1 MFKISTVM
9 GAIKITDVGKIY
21 PNGTRA
27 LGDVNIEIN
36 DGEFVVLVGPSG
48 CGKTTLLRM
57 VAGLEDIT
65 EGEIFIGEK
74 VVNEVA
80 PKDRDIAMVFQN
92 YALYP
97 HMSVYDNMAF
107 SLKLRKLSKEEI
119 DKKVKD
125 AARTLEI
132 SELLERKP
140 KALSGGQRQRVAMG
154 RAIVRSPQAFLMDE
168 PLSNLDAKLR
178 VQMRAEL
185 GQLHTQ
191 LETTTLYVTHDQ
203 VEAMTMG
210 DRVAVIRKGE
220 LQQIDTPREI
230 YLYPKNIFV
239 AGFIGSP
246 SMNFV
251 YADVKVSGNA
261 VELSFENETIKCSG
275 DAVNK
280 LKNVD
285 GKQIVLGIRPEAFE
299 DSVYAK
305 DSEYTESISIKVTLL
320 EQLGSDSYIHFYK
333 DIKPV
338 QTEAIEE
345 ILADEGEDISVLGDE
360 TKFIA
365 RINPNST
372 VKEGEEINLSID
384 PSKLHFFDPESGNAL

>member
-1 MFKISTVM
+1 M
-9 GAIKITDVGKIY
+9 GAIDIKSAGKIY

-27 LGDVNIEIN
+27 LEDVNITIN

-65 EGEIFIGEK
+65 EGEISIGDK
-74 VVNEVA
+74 TVNDVA

-97 HMSVYDNMAF
+97 HMSVFDNMAF
-107 SLKLRKLSKEEI
+107 SLKLRKLPKDEI
-119 DKKVKD
+119 EQKVKE
-125 AARTLEI
+125 AAKTLEI
-132 SELLERKP
+132 SELLDRKP

-154 RAIVRSPQAFLMDE
+154 RAIVRNPQAFLMDE

-191 LETTTLYVTHDQ
+191 LQTTTLYVTHDQ

-230 YLYPKNIFV
+230 YLKPKNIFV

-251 YADVKVSGNA
+251 YANVGVNKSSIQLNFGNDQIEYKGEKLG
-261 VELSFENETIKCSG
+261 ELKTFENKE
-275 DAVNK
+275 
-280 LKNVD
+280 
-285 GKQIVLGIRPEAFE
+285 IVMGIRPEAFE
-299 DSVYAK
+299 DGNYANA
-305 DSEYTESISIKVTLL
+305 SEFSESIKVSVSLL

-345 ILADEGEDISVLGDE
+345 ILADEGEDISVLGDN

-372 VKEGEEINLSID
+372 VVEGKEIELKID
-384 PSKLHFFDPESGNAL
+384 PSKLHFFDPETGDAI

>member
-1 MFKISTVM
+1 M
-9 GAIKITDVGKIY
+9 GAIEISNVGKVY

-27 LGDVNIEIN
+27 LEDVNITIE

-65 EGEIFIGEK
+65 EGEIEIADK

-107 SLKLRKLSKEEI
+107 SLKLRKLPKDEI
-119 DKKVKD
+119 DSKVRD
-125 AARTLEI
+125 AAKTLEI
-132 SELLERKP
+132 DELLERKP

-154 RAIVRSPQAFLMDE
+154 RAIVRNPQAFLMDE

-185 GQLHTQ
+185 GQLHSQ
-191 LETTTLYVTHDQ
+191 LQTTTLYVTHDQ

-210 DRVAVIRKGE
+210 DRVAVIRKGV

-251 YADVKVSGNA
+251 YATVSPSGKSFKIKIGDVEIKTSNA
-261 VELSFENETIKCSG
+261 P
-275 DAVNK
+275 
-280 LKNVD
+280 KNLTEFKD
-285 GKQIVLGIRPEAFE
+285 KEIVLGIRPEAFE
-299 DSVYAK
+299 DSVYAGK
-305 DSEYTESISIKVTLL
+305 EFTEDFPVEITLL

-345 ILADEGEDISVLGDE
+345 ILADEGEDISVLGTE

-365 RINPNST
+365 RINPNAT
-372 VKEGEEINLSID
+372 VEEGQKIKLKID
-384 PSKLHFFDPESGNAL
+384 PTKLHYFDPETGLAIT

>member
-1 MFKISTVM
+1 M
-9 GAIKITDVGKIY
+9 GAIDIKSAGKIY

-27 LGDVNIEIN
+27 LEDVSITIN

-65 EGEIFIGEK
+65 EGEISIGDK
-74 VVNEVA
+74 TVNDVA

-97 HMSVYDNMAF
+97 HMSVFDNMAF
-107 SLKLRKLSKEEI
+107 SLKLRKLPKDEI

-125 AARTLEI
+125 AAKTLEI
-132 SELLERKP
+132 SELLDRKP

-154 RAIVRSPQAFLMDE
+154 RAIVRNPQAFLMDE

-191 LETTTLYVTHDQ
+191 LQTTTLYVTHDQ

-230 YLYPKNIFV
+230 YLNPRNIFV

-251 YADVKVSGNA
+251 YADVGVKNGTI
-261 VELSFENETIKCSG
+261 ELSFGNDQIDYNGKKLDELKAFENKE
-275 DAVNK
+275 
-280 LKNVD
+280 
-285 GKQIVLGIRPEAFE
+285 IVMGIRPEAFE
-299 DSVYAK
+299 DGNYANE
-305 DSEYTESISIKVTLL
+305 SEFSESIKVSVSLL

-345 ILADEGEDISVLGDE
+345 ILADDGEDISILGDN

-372 VKEGEEINLSID
+372 VVEGEEIELKID
-384 PSKLHFFDPESGNAL
+384 PSKLHFFNPDTGDAI

>member
-1 MFKISTVM
+1 M
-9 GAIKITDVGKIY
+9 GAIDIKSAGKIY

-27 LGDVNIEIN
+27 LDDVSITIN

-65 EGEIFIGEK
+65 EGEIAIGDK
-74 VVNEVA
+74 TVNEVA

-97 HMSVYDNMAF
+97 HMSVFDNMAF
-107 SLKLRKLSKEEI
+107 SLKLRKLPKNEI
-119 DKKVKD
+119 EKKVKD
-125 AARTLEI
+125 AAKTLEI
-132 SELLERKP
+132 SELLDRKP

-154 RAIVRSPQAFLMDE
+154 RAIVRNPQAFLMDE

-191 LETTTLYVTHDQ
+191 LQTTTLYVTHDQ

-230 YLYPKNIFV
+230 YSNPKNIFV

-251 YADVKVSGNA
+251 YTKIKSTKDAI
-261 VELSFENETIKCSG
+261 ELIFGDNQITYRDEKKEKLKSFENKE
-275 DAVNK
+275 
-280 LKNVD
+280 
-285 GKQIVLGIRPEAFE
+285 IVLGIRPEAFE
-299 DSVYAK
+299 DGHFANE
-305 DSEYTESISIKVTLL
+305 SEYSESIKVQVSLL
-320 EQLGSDSYIHFYK
+320 EQLGSDSYVHFYK

-345 ILADEGEDISVLGDE
+345 ILADEGEDITVLGND

-372 VKEGEEINLSID
+372 VTEGEEIQLKIN
-384 PSKLHFFDPESGNAL
+384 PSKLHFFDPESGDVI

>member
-1 MFKISTVM
+1 M
-9 GAIKITDVGKIY
+9 GAIDIKSAGKIY

-27 LGDVNIEIN
+27 LEDVNITIN

-65 EGEIFIGEK
+65 EGEISIGK
-74 VVNEVA
+74 KTVNEVA

-107 SLKLRKLSKEEI
+107 SLKLRKLPKDEI
-119 DKKVKD
+119 DQKVKE
-125 AARTLEI
+125 AAKTLEI
-132 SELLERKP
+132 SELLDRKP

-154 RAIVRSPQAFLMDE
+154 RAIVRNPQAFLMDE

-191 LETTTLYVTHDQ
+191 LQTTTLYVTHDQ

-230 YLYPKNIFV
+230 YSNPKNIFV

-251 YADVKVSGNA
+251 YANVKGKKGSI
-261 VELSFENETIKCSG
+261 ELSFGDDKIAYNGPNLDKLREFENTE
-275 DAVNK
+275 
-280 LKNVD
+280 
-285 GKQIVLGIRPEAFE
+285 IVMGIRPEAFE
-299 DSVYAK
+299 DSNYANK
-305 DSEYTESISIKVTLL
+305 TEFSESMKVTVSLL

-338 QTEAIEE
+338 QTDAIEE
-345 ILADEGEDISVLGDE
+345 ILADEGEDLSVLGDN

-365 RINPNST
+365 RINPNSS
-372 VKEGEEINLSID
+372 VVEGENIELKVD
-384 PSKLHFFDPESGNAL
+384 PSKLHFFEPEGGNVI

>member
-1 MFKISTVM
+1 M
-9 GAIKITDVGKIY
+9 GAIDIKSAGKIY

-27 LGDVNIEIN
+27 LEDVNITIN

-65 EGEIFIGEK
+65 EGEISIGDK
-74 VVNEVA
+74 TVNDVA

-97 HMSVYDNMAF
+97 HMSVFDNMAF
-107 SLKLRKLSKEEI
+107 SLKLRKLPKDEI
-119 DKKVKD
+119 DQKVKD
-125 AARTLEI
+125 AAKTLEI
-132 SELLERKP
+132 SELLDRKP

-154 RAIVRSPQAFLMDE
+154 RAIVRNPQAFLMDE

-191 LETTTLYVTHDQ
+191 LQTTTLYVTHDQ

-230 YLYPKNIFV
+230 YLNPKNIFV

-251 YADVKVSGNA
+251 YANVDVNKSSVKLNFGNDQIDYKGDKL
-261 VELSFENETIKCSG
+261 EKLKTFENKE
-275 DAVNK
+275 
-280 LKNVD
+280 
-285 GKQIVLGIRPEAFE
+285 IVMGIRPEAFE
-299 DSVYAK
+299 DGKYANK
-305 DSEYTESISIKVTLL
+305 SEYSESIKVTVSLL

-345 ILADEGEDISVLGDE
+345 ILADEGEDISVLGDN

-372 VKEGEEINLSID
+372 VVEGEEIELKID
-384 PSKLHFFDPESGNAL
+384 PSKLHFFDPETGDAL

>member
-1 MFKISTVM
+1 M
-9 GAIKITDVGKIY
+9 GEIDIKSAGKIY

-27 LGDVNIEIN
+27 LEDVSITIN

-65 EGEIFIGEK
+65 EGEIAIGDK
-74 VVNEVA
+74 TVNEVA

-107 SLKLRKLSKEEI
+107 SLKLRKLPKDEI
-119 DKKVKD
+119 EKKVKD
-125 AARTLEI
+125 AAKTLEI

-191 LETTTLYVTHDQ
+191 LQTTTLYVTHDQ

-230 YLYPKNIFV
+230 YSNPKNIFV

-251 YADVKVSGNA
+251 YAKIKTENDVI
-261 VELSFENETIKCSG
+261 ELTFGDNQIRYKDQKKEKLKSFENKEI
-275 DAVNK
+275 
-280 LKNVD
+280 
-285 GKQIVLGIRPEAFE
+285 ILGIRPEAFE
-299 DSVYAK
+299 DGYFANEA
-305 DSEYTESISIKVTLL
+305 DYSESIKVKVSLL
-320 EQLGSDSYIHFYK
+320 EQLGSDSYVHFYK
-333 DIKPV
+333 EIKPV

-345 ILADEGEDISVLGDE
+345 ILADEGEDISVLGDS

-372 VKEGEEINLSID
+372 VAEGEEIELKIN
-384 PSKLHFFDPESGNAL
+384 PSKLHFFDPVSGDVI

>member
-1 MFKISTVM
+1 M
-9 GAIKITDVGKIY
+9 GAIEITNVGKVY

-27 LGDVNIEIN
+27 LEDVNITID

-65 EGEIFIGEK
+65 EGTIEIADK

-107 SLKLRKLSKEEI
+107 SLKLRKLPKDEI
-119 DKKVKD
+119 DSKVRD
-125 AARTLEI
+125 AAKTLEI
-132 SELLERKP
+132 DELLERKP

-154 RAIVRSPQAFLMDE
+154 RAIVRNPQAFLMDE

-185 GQLHTQ
+185 GQLHSQ
-191 LETTTLYVTHDQ
+191 LQTTTLYVTHDQ

-210 DRVAVIRKGE
+210 DRVAVIRKGV

-251 YADVKVSGNA
+251 YATVSPSGKSFKIKIGD
-261 VELSFENETIKCSG
+261 VELNTSIAPEALADFK
-275 DAVNK
+275 
-280 LKNVD
+280 
-285 GKQIVLGIRPEAFE
+285 GKEIVLGIRPEAFE
-299 DSVYAK
+299 DSVYAGK
-305 DSEYTESISIKVTLL
+305 EFTEDFPVEITLL

-345 ILADEGEDISVLGDE
+345 ILADEGEDISVLGTE

-365 RINPNST
+365 RINPNAT
-372 VKEGEEINLSID
+372 VEEGQKIKLKID
-384 PSKLHFFDPESGNAL
+384 PTKLHYFDPDTGLAIT

>member
-1 MFKISTVM
+1 M
-9 GAIKITDVGKIY
+9 GEINIKSAGKIY

-27 LGDVNIEIN
+27 LEDVSITIN

-65 EGEIFIGEK
+65 EGEIAIGDK
-74 VVNEVA
+74 TVNEVA

-107 SLKLRKLSKEEI
+107 SLKLRKLPKDEI
-119 DKKVKD
+119 DQKVKD
-125 AARTLEI
+125 AAKTLEI

-154 RAIVRSPQAFLMDE
+154 RAIVRNPQAFLMDE

-191 LETTTLYVTHDQ
+191 LQTTTLYVTHDQ

-230 YLYPKNIFV
+230 YSNPKNIFV

-251 YADVKVSGNA
+251 YAKIKSKDDVI
-261 VELSFENETIKCSG
+261 ELTFGDNQIAYKDEKKEKLESFENKEI
-275 DAVNK
+275 
-280 LKNVD
+280 
-285 GKQIVLGIRPEAFE
+285 ILGIRPEAFE
-299 DSVYAK
+299 DGYFANEA
-305 DSEYTESISIKVTLL
+305 DYSESIKVKVSLL
-320 EQLGSDSYIHFYK
+320 EQLGSDSYVHFYK

-345 ILADEGEDISVLGDE
+345 ILADEGEDITVLGDN

-372 VKEGEEINLSID
+372 VAEGEEIELRIN
-384 PSKLHFFDPESGNAL
+384 PSKLHFFDPESGDVI

>member
-1 MFKISTVM
+1 M
-9 GAIKITDVGKIY
+9 GAIDIKSAGKIY

-27 LGDVNIEIN
+27 LEDVSITIN

-65 EGEIFIGEK
+65 EGEIAIGDK
-74 VVNEVA
+74 TVNEVA

-97 HMSVYDNMAF
+97 HMSVFDNMAF
-107 SLKLRKLSKEEI
+107 SLKLRKLPKNEI
-119 DKKVKD
+119 EQKVKD
-125 AARTLEI
+125 AAKTLEI
-132 SELLERKP
+132 SELLDRKP

-154 RAIVRSPQAFLMDE
+154 RAIVRNPQAFLMDE

-191 LETTTLYVTHDQ
+191 LQTTTLYVTHDQ

-230 YLYPKNIFV
+230 YSNPKNIFV

-251 YADVKVSGNA
+251 YA
-261 VELSFENETIKCSG
+261 TIK
-275 DAVNK
+275 VNK
-280 LKNVD
+280 EEIELTFGDNKISYKDEKKDKLKEFQN
-285 GKQIVLGIRPEAFE
+285 KEIVLGIRPEAFE
-299 DSVYAK
+299 DGYFANEADYS
-305 DSEYTESISIKVTLL
+305 ESIKVKVTLL
-320 EQLGSDSYIHFYK
+320 EQLGSDSYVHFYK

-345 ILADEGEDISVLGDE
+345 ILADEGEDITVLGDN

-372 VKEGEEINLSID
+372 VTEGENIELRIN
-384 PSKLHFFDPESGNAL
+384 P